1 MLGGA
6 AAKLFWNVAQYEARM
21 QAQVLQT
28 ENVSNMVK
36 GGMIVDYLVQP
47 VEETKINAVVTK
59 AMAQREIARL

>member
-1 MLGGA
+1 
-6 AAKLFWNVAQYEARM
+6 M

-28 ENVSNMVK
+28 ENLSNMVK